1 MNLFDSIGLK
11 ADPFSTSP
19 NVDLFYPAVQHRQC
33 LEGLELAIR
42 MRRGLSVVRGGI
54 GVGKTTISR
63 KLIQNFK
70 SESDDFDFYL
80 ILDPKFES
88 EIILLK
94 HIIELFGVNESANS
108 VQECRNIIENYLLRV
123 GVEQGKTLVLIVD
136 EGQNLPGEMLD
147 VFRTLLNFETDDFKL
162 LQLIIFGQPEM
173 GNMIHKY
180 PNFEDR
186 ISFDFEIGPIALE
199 DMKGMIDHR
208 VQATGGTPGS
218 WFTEK
223 GILKIHK
230 NTQGYP
236 RKVTQLCHQ
245 LLMTMMS
252 EEKDEINEEM
262 VQRVI
267 AGKINT
273 GGLLQQKKKN
283 YNEIAVNK
291 LLDVLRKDTVDES
304 TDDKAAD
311 VDEDLDDDWIG
322 GEAPAET
329 VAKPVEAS
337 KTPTKDVP
345 IKDILKPTAPAKS
358 VPVVPIKKAELDDAI
373 TDKIPVKK
381 APSKPVAPVE
391 PVTPVPPV
399 AAITEDDLDDVI
411 MDSPP
416 TPEKPVAREE
426 PDTQEPIEEVELDDV
441 IADSAP
447 VKETSTSA
455 VQDKIGPITEIMN
468 DDLEDVLPRP
478 GKTPPEV
485 KTNPLSNN
493 PLDTTALGISID
505 NGRIISVLLEEIKGT
520 KTLLAHT
527 IFSAK
532 NRGLDSTKSSS
543 DLLESCNQ
551 AMEQLNNNFAD
562 KSAIHKSAA
571 RVLKAKS
578 SVFLTV
584 NNEQMFLKVV
594 DVPKE
599 NQKEK
604 KQIIEWAV
612 KKNLPFPEEDAII
625 NYVPGYDDH
634 FNVGVGDKESLA
646 LTGSLFQEM
655 GWEVRQWHPIAQSIY
670 NAFIWNYPEHRQK
683 TTLVIHF
690 GEQRSILLGCVRG
703 KLKIVET
710 LFFGVQGL
718 TDALRDQGHSTDNW
732 HDRSQFQVPET
743 FIRAAGQTVDIG
755 EYDDIFRPVFDS
767 WRQEIDRT
775 INGIRKDFPITDET
789 EILLSGAAGEISYLD
804 KFIQGSLGLNTQY
817 LNPIRNIAFS
827 PSEKERK
834 NLISHPT
841 QLTTAIGSALDLS
854 KTVNVL
860 PSTLKQNE
868 LFRWIN
874 RISLPAAALLM
885 VFLFSKTG
893 LTTIN
898 YNSLTSQIK
907 PLEQETNDLAY
918 VADEHSLIKNN
929 RNNVKEQLGLLSYD
943 TEYFK
948 RVLAINRF
956 LSFNTPQQIKL
967 EKVNFQQGW
976 EVKKYQKLGRDLVQI
991 VEMEDE
997 DKRTVRMAGGVKANP
1012 ALKDRYFNNFV
1023 TSLEDSGLFQSVD
1036 VTLRNSRANLGSNKL
1051 QFEIKCI
1058 I

>member
-19 NVDLFYPAVQHRQC
+19 NVDLFYPAIQHRQC

-70 SESDDFDFYL
+70 LESDDFDFYL

-123 GVEQGKTLVLIVD
+123 GVEQGKTLVLIID

-186 ISFDFEIGPIALE
+186 ISFDFEIGPITLE

-208 VQATGGTPGS
+208 VEATGGTPGS

-223 GILKIHK
+223 GIIKIHK

-252 EEKDEINEEM
+252 EDKDQINEEM
-262 VQRVI
+262 IQRVI

-291 LLDVLRKDTVDES
+291 LLDVLRKDTSEEKPVDDALAE
-304 TDDKAAD
+304 DD
-311 VDEDLDDDWIG
+311 ELDDDWIG
-322 GEAPAET
+322 EGAPSEP
-329 VAKPVEAS
+329 VATAVDDAPVLMES
-337 KTPTKDVP
+337 QP
-345 IKDILKPTAPAKS
+345 IKEVPKPAVQDTPK
-358 VPVVPIKKAELDDAI
+358 PI
-373 TDKIPVKK
+373 
-381 APSKPVAPVE
+381 
-391 PVTPVPPV
+391 TPVM
-399 AAITEDDLDDVI
+399 EDDLDD
-411 MDSPP
+411 
-416 TPEKPVAREE
+416 
-426 PDTQEPIEEVELDDV
+426 L
-441 IADSAP
+441 IADSGPLKVTPKPTIPEIVKPVRPVIDSGYDDVMTDRAP
-447 VKETSTSA
+447 VKEAPTSMA
-455 VQDKIGPITEIMN
+455 PVQVEPVNEIM
-468 DDLEDVLPRP
+468 DDELDDVLPRP
-478 GKTPPEV
+478 GKAPPEV
-485 KTNPLSNN
+485 QTNPLSKN
-493 PLDTTALGISID
+493 PLDATKLGISID
-505 NGRIISVLLEEIKGT
+505 NGRITSVLIEEVKGT
-520 KTLLAHT
+520 KILLAHT

-543 DLLESCNQ
+543 ELLESCNQ
-551 AMEQLNNNFAD
+551 AMEQLDHNFSD
-562 KSAIHKSAA
+562 KSAIHKAAA
-571 RVLKAKS
+571 RTLKAKS
-578 SVFLTV
+578 SVLLTV

-604 KQIIEWAV
+604 KQIIDWAV
-612 KKNLPFPEEDAII
+612 KKNLPFPEADAII
-625 NYVPGYDDH
+625 NYVSAYNDH
-634 FNVGVGDKESLA
+634 FNVGVGDKGSLS
-646 LTGSLFQEM
+646 LTGLLFQEM

-683 TTLVIHF
+683 TTLIIHF
-690 GEQRSILLGCVRG
+690 GEQKSVLLGCVRG
-703 KLKIVET
+703 KLNIVET

-718 TDALRDQGHSTDNW
+718 TDALRDQGHSTENW
-732 HDRSQFQVPET
+732 HDRSKFQVPET
-743 FIRAAGQTVDIG
+743 FIRAVGQTVEAG
-755 EYDDIFRPVFDS
+755 EYDDVFRPVFDS

-775 INGIRKDFPITDET
+775 INGIRKDFPISDET
-789 EILLSGAAGEISYLD
+789 EILLSGAAGEIAYLD
-804 KFIQGSLGLNTQY
+804 KFIQGSLGLNTKF

-834 NLISHPT
+834 NITVHPT

-854 KTVNVL
+854 KTVNIL
-860 PSTLKQNE
+860 PSIFKQNE

-874 RISLPAAALLM
+874 RVSIPAAILLI

-898 YNSLTSQIK
+898 YNSLNSEIK

-918 VADEHSLIKNN
+918 VADEHSLIIDN
-929 RNNVKEQLGLLSYD
+929 RNNVKEQLSLLSYD

-956 LSFNTPQQIKL
+956 LSFNTPQEIKL

-997 DKRTVRMAGGVKANP
+997 DKRTVRMLGGIKANP
-1012 ALKDRYFNNFV
+1012 ALKDRYFSNFV
-1023 TSLEDSGLFQSVD
+1023 ASLEDSGLFQSVE
-1036 VTLRNSRANLGSNKL
+1036 VTLKNSRANLGSNKL